1 MFRLPIYMLMKDLL
15 YLYENCE
22 LCPRRC
28 GADRRVSPGI
38 CGQGTSIKAA
48 RAALHLWEEPC
59 LSGQGGSGAIF
70 FSGCT
75 LRCCYCQNYDI
86 SQEGKG
92 REISGER
99 LYEIML
105 ELQEQ
110 GAQNIDLITATHFL
124 PSILPVLEKVKPH
137 LHIPIVYNCGGYE
150 RVENLRMLE
159 GYVDI
164 WLPDLKYYSPELS
177 ARYSSAP
184 DYFEHA
190 EDAIKEML
198 RQCGRLEYDENGA
211 LRKGVIIRHMVLPG
225 HKDDSVRLLRWM
237 KEELPA
243 DGWLISLM
251 SQYTP
256 FYRAEE
262 HPEIN
267 RRITTY
273 EYESVLKEAIN
284 LGLDRGFMQ
293 ERSSAKEEYTPPFDM
308 EGI

>member
-1 MFRLPIYMLMKDLL
+1 MLMKDLS

-28 GADRRVSPGI
+28 GADRRTAPGV

-150 RVENLRMLE
+150 RVETLRMLE

-184 DYFEHA
+184 DYFEYA
-190 EDAIKEML
+190 KEAIKEML
-198 RQCGRLEYDENGA
+198 HQCGRVEYDENGA

-225 HKDDSVRLLRWM
+225 HRDDSISLIRWM

-256 FYRAEE
+256 FYRAVD